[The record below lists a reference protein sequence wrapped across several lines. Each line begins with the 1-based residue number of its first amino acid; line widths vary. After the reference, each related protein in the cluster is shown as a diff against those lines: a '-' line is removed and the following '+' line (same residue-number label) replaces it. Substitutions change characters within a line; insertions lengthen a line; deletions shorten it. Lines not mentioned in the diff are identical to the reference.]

1 MTTMSRGAGRASH
14 VANDIMRRNGKIL
27 RMDIGEFLP
36 LRGRELVKNGTELIP
51 QMEAVRLK
59 MKPFLCILTPAHQQ

>member
-1 MTTMSRGAGRASH
+1 
-14 VANDIMRRNGKIL
+14 
-27 RMDIGEFLP
+27 MDIGEFLP